1 MEPFVNKKQV
11 KYLLEVRAI
20 LQYVNILNDMNN
32 NDVTF
37 KVTFLNLG
45 KFGINPKAGLENISF
60 ISFIHSFILHF
71 FGRVFC
77 LFQGNF
83 VYPAVGKILSTG
95 VDNTGQV
102 PCTRRHTRPHH
113 NITNT
118 QAYLNPTGM
127 INRSRRH
134 IH

>member
-45 KFGINPKAGLENISF
+45 KFGINPKAGLENIF
-60 ISFIHSFILHF
+60 L
-71 FGRVFC
+71 
-77 LFQGNF
+77 
-83 VYPAVGKILSTG
+83 T
-95 VDNTGQV
+95 
-102 PCTRRHTRPHH
+102 
-113 NITNT
+113 
-118 QAYLNPTGM
+118 
-127 INRSRRH
+127 
-134 IH
+134 